1 VTGVQEEEVAAA
13 RHAGNAGQKKKRK
26 PSCAPGQDAAQPV
39 RDGQTE
45 ANRRGNSSELTGQDG
60 GEEE

>member
-1 VTGVQEEEVAAA
+1 MQG
-13 RHAGNAGQKKKRK
+13 RKRNEK

-45 ANRRGNSSELTGQDG
+45 ANRRGNSSELAGQDG